1 MLERTNA
8 PRTDTKILSFAV
20 PHDMVEK
27 ILSTMHGYG
36 LREENESIPW
46 REALGL
52 TGEECICGMYL
63 RGARHRENLTQR
75 QLSEMTGISVPH
87 LSAME
92 NGKRTIGKK
101 NARLLADALNID
113 PRRLLDI

>member
-27 ILSTMHGYG
+27 ILNTMHGYG

-52 TGEECICGMYL
+52 TGEESIPAMYL
-63 RGARHRENLTQR
+63 RGARYRENLTQR

-92 NGKRTIGKK
+92 NGKRPIGKK
-101 NARLLADALNID
+101 NARKLGEALHVD
-113 PRRLLDI
+113 PRAFLSC

>member
-27 ILSTMHGYG
+27 ILNTMHGYG

-52 TGEECICGMYL
+52 TGE
-63 RGARHRENLTQR
+63 
-75 QLSEMTGISVPH
+75 
-87 LSAME
+87 
-92 NGKRTIGKK
+92 
-101 NARLLADALNID
+101 
-113 PRRLLDI
+113 

>member
-8 PRTDTKILSFAV
+8 PHTDTKILSFAV

-27 ILSTMHGYG
+27 VLNAMHSYG
-36 LREENESIPW
+36 LREESESIPW
-46 REALGL
+46 REAFNAVSDGDIP
-52 TGEECICGMYL
+52 GVYL
-63 RGARHRENLTQR
+63 RGARYRENLTQR
-75 QLSEMTGISVPH
+75 QLSELTGITVPH

-92 NGKRTIGKK
+92 NGKRPIGKK

-113 PRRLLDI
+113 PRRLLDV